1 VAALAVGVA
10 GLTAGRQLLRR
21 EIAPLGV
28 GSKAPAF
35 TAMTLDSPPRPKSL
49 DAYRGQVVLINI
61 WATWCLPCRVEMPSI
76 EELHRTYAPRGLKVV
91 AVSIDDPGTDNA
103 IRSFVSQY
111 QLSFEILHDPDK
123 KISDLY
129 QTSGYPETVII
140 GRDGII
146 RRKVLGASDWNSSQ
160 SRGLIER
167 LLDEKVE

>member
-1 VAALAVGVA
+1 
-10 GLTAGRQLLRR
+10 
-21 EIAPLGV
+21 
-28 GSKAPAF
+28 
-35 TAMTLDSPPRPKSL
+35 
-49 DAYRGQVVLINI
+49 
-61 WATWCLPCRVEMPSI
+61 
-76 EELHRTYAPRGLKVV
+76 V